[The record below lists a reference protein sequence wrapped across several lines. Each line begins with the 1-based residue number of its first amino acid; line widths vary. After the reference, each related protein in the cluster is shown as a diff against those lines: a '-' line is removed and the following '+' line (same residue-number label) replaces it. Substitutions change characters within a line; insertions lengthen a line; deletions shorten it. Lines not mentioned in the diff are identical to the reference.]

1 MADGKFHEQI
11 WPTIPYSSLLGQM
24 HLLNNRKKEEER
36 EDSAD

>member
-1 MADGKFHEQI
+1 MSSFASKYA
-11 WPTIPYSSLLGQM
+11 WPTIPYSSLPDQM